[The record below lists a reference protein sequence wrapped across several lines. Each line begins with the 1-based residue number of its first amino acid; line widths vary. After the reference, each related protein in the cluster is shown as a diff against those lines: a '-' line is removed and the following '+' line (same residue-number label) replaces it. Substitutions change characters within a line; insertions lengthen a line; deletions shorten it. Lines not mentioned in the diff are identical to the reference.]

1 MITNPPPAMSRARCR
16 DLFTTK
22 GRHVAAPIDR
32 AYPSALHRAPKHSAG
47 VSA

>member
-1 MITNPPPAMSRARCR
+1 MITNPPPVMSRARCR

-32 AYPSALHRAPKHSAG
+32 ATSFPTHRAPQHRAEVAS
-47 VSA
+47 